1 MAVKKEQKRFRDV
14 VDRFSPY
21 GVKYDAADIPAIAYH
36 YTDAAGLVGML
47 STHKVRA
54 TEFRFLNDRSEV
66 RHTLNLVR
74 DLLNEQL
81 GTSPGSR
88 LAGFLFGHSESP
100 AR

>member
-47 STHKVRA
+47 RTRKVRA
-54 TEFRFLNDRSEV
+54 TEFRFAERPVRSAAYV
-66 RHTLNLVR
+66 K
-74 DLLNEQL
+74 
-81 GTSPGSR
+81 PGS
-88 LAGFLFGHSESP
+88 AIC
-100 AR
+100 